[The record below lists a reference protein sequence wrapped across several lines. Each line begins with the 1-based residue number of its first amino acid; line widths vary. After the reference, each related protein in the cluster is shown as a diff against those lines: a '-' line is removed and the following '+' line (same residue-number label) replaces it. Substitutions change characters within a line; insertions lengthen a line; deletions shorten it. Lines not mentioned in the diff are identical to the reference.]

1 MSDLEIKL
9 HQAQQQ
15 VELLNKTIEQNEEA
29 KSANIKSLE
38 QDKLELQQSN
48 QELNEVLIS
57 KNDEIEKLKR
67 LQFDVENK
75 ILNTD

>member
-15 VELLNKTIEQNEEA
+15 VELLNKTIQQNEEA

-67 LQFDVENK
+67 LQFDLENK

>member
-67 LQFDVENK
+67 LQFDLENK